1 MPDIHPTATVH
12 PHAELADDVIVGPYS
27 IVGPDVMIGPGTTI
41 GAHCVVEN
49 HTSLGAHNRIGHY
62 VHLGGLPQDLK
73 YRGEPATVDIGD
85 HNDIR
90 EHVTVHIGTE
100 NGGGATTIGSHN
112 FLMVGTH
119 IAHDSHLRN
128 HCILANNVML
138 AGHIIVNDHA
148 VISGGAA
155 VTHYVTIGRY
165 AFVGGLAGV
174 VHDCPPF
181 MVSDGHPNRVRTVN
195 TIGLMRHQFE
205 PATIERLKRANV
217 ALYGQKARRNH
228 GQGNNSAATLESLEA
243 DLGHD
248 PLVAELIDFVRR
260 ASAAPNGRLA
270 EVHRP
275 DNKRAAPI
283 R

>member
-1 MPDIHPTATVH
+1 MPDIHHTAIVH
-12 PHAELADDVIVGPYS
+12 PHAELADDVSVGPYS
-27 IVGPDVMIGPGTTI
+27 LVGPDVVIGPGTSV

-49 HTSLGAHNRIGHY
+49 HTSIGAHNRIGHH

-73 YRGEPATVDIGD
+73 YRGELATVEIGD
-85 HNDIR
+85 NNEIR
-90 EHVTVHIGTE
+90 ENVTVHIGTE
-100 NGGGATTIGSHN
+100 NGGGSTSIGSNN
-112 FLMVGTH
+112 FLMVGAH
-119 IAHDSHLRN
+119 IAHDSHIGDN
-128 HCILANNVML
+128 CILSNNVML

-148 VISGGAA
+148 IISGGAA

-195 TIGLMRHQFE
+195 TIGLARHQFD
-205 PATIERLKRANV
+205 ATTIDHLKRAYI
-217 ALYGQKARRNH
+217 ALYGHRARKNH
-228 GQGNNSAATLESLEA
+228 SQGQGGYANLDLLER
-243 DLGHD
+243 DLGDD
-248 PLVAELIDFVRR
+248 PAVMELVEFIRR
-260 ASAAPNGRLA
+260 SAAAPNGRFA

-275 DNKRAAPI
+275 DNKRTAPT